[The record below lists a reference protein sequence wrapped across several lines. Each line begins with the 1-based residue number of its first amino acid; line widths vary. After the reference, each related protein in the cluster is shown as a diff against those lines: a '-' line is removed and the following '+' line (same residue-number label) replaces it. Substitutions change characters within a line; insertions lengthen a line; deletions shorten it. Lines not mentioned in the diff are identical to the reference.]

1 MSEVTVTTE
10 EQPTSED
17 KFFGVKTTFEKKQK
31 PKQEAESNIE
41 FEIVDDRPPED
52 RKPPRTTP
60 PDELG
65 DDELGE
71 YSEKVQK
78 RLKSLRFD
86 YHEERRRKEDAERM
100 RDEAVK
106 YAQNLNSQ
114 VQEKD
119 ALLSRGEAALVEQI
133 KQSRTAELAAQKE
146 AYKKAYDEG
155 DTDAIAES
163 QSKMVKAQTDL
174 NDIERYQ
181 GNLQKAQPQLTAQQQ
196 YQQQVAAQQEAQQAA
211 QQQAVQQQVQ
221 LTPEAKEWADN
232 NPWFMDT
239 SKKAM
244 TATAYGLHEEA
255 VLDHGHQV
263 NSQEY
268 FDYVDKGMRKSYP
281 DYDWPD
287 RSDTDG
293 GDAPVTTNQPSTVVA
308 PSTRNNGAKPRQVRL
323 TATQVALAK
332 RLGLTNEQYAKHAE
346 LIK

>member
-52 RKPPRTTP
+52 RKPPRNTP

-133 KQSRTAELAAQKE
+133 NKVEPLSLQHRRKLIRKLTMKATLTLLLNLRAKWLRLKQ
-146 AYKKAYDEG
+146 
-155 DTDAIAES
+155 I
-163 QSKMVKAQTDL
+163 
-174 NDIERYQ
+174 
-181 GNLQKAQPQLTAQQQ
+181 
-196 YQQQVAAQQEAQQAA
+196 
-211 QQQAVQQQVQ
+211 
-221 LTPEAKEWADN
+221 
-232 NPWFMDT
+232 
-239 SKKAM
+239 
-244 TATAYGLHEEA
+244 
-255 VLDHGHQV
+255 
-263 NSQEY
+263 
-268 FDYVDKGMRKSYP
+268 
-281 DYDWPD
+281 
-287 RSDTDG
+287 
-293 GDAPVTTNQPSTVVA
+293 
-308 PSTRNNGAKPRQVRL
+308 
-323 TATQVALAK
+323 
-332 RLGLTNEQYAKHAE
+332 
-346 LIK
+346 